1 MDGGKANRVKRRRG
15 RPPRARLR
23 TRVRLTLGFDEDADV
38 IEAFLETPRGYRATL
53 VREALRYYVRSGK
66 LGEFRQKHDR
76 KRFSG
81 APENEI
87 FL

>member
-1 MDGGKANRVKRRRG
+1 MDYREADRVSRRRG

-23 TRVRLTLGFDEDADV
+23 TRVRLTLGFDEDADI

-66 LGEFRQKHDR
+66 LGEFRQR
-76 KRFSG
+76 YKRR
-81 APENEI
+81 
-87 FL
+87 